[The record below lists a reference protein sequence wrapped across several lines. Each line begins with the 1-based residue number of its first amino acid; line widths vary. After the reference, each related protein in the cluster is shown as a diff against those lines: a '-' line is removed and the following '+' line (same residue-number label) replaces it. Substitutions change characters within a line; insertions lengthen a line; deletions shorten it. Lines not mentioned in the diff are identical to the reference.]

1 MKKIINLLYMIFVIL
16 MCYIT
21 KNVNMILFTISF
33 GMYILFMSFFSTTSI
48 KNIIGDNLNYKSIR
62 YSFLFVFIIGI
73 IMSILSFGIGYII
86 GIDKLCYVNIAMSI
100 SVISNVLI
108 KMISDYLEILGYKK
122 IGSFLPDIYK
132 LSSLGICFV
141 GIILLYKVFEFSNYI
156 NIIVL
161 FSVNTFVFVVLAI
174 MLYVFLFR
182 NIKNKKILDDKGN
195 NYLLD
200 IKKIIVLDSTITGVN
215 IVKSSYIYTSIII
228 TYFSLVNK
236 YNYSYEMVGTVITD
250 IYFYGLLFVYFI
262 YKFIKKIFDKENN
275 IVMENIV
282 KKDKK
287 LNDNF
292 NNLITKVVKLSL
304 NICIVLLVISGPIS
318 RFLFGS
324 DVNIIFDLVPLL
336 LFYTL
341 YDVIVN
347 LLIVGIKNKN
357 LFITLFSGLIVK
369 LLFEYVLIT
378 SVYRMGYNLTFGSIL
393 SIVLGFAISVI
404 IGIILIK
411 NKYKLNLLS
420 YFDNILNV
428 IYENILLCLV
438 LVLFTLIVDVNSD
451 SKIINLLVIFF
462 YIFISIIFFIVKRVI
477 ERKRAR

>member
-1 MKKIINLLYMIFVIL
+1 
-16 MCYIT
+16 
-21 KNVNMILFTISF
+21 
-33 GMYILFMSFFSTTSI
+33 
-48 KNIIGDNLNYKSIR
+48 
-62 YSFLFVFIIGI
+62 
-73 IMSILSFGIGYII
+73 
-86 GIDKLCYVNIAMSI
+86 
-100 SVISNVLI
+100 
-108 KMISDYLEILGYKK
+108 
-122 IGSFLPDIYK
+122 
-132 LSSLGICFV
+132 
-141 GIILLYKVFEFSNYI
+141 
-156 NIIVL
+156 
-161 FSVNTFVFVVLAI
+161 
-174 MLYVFLFR
+174 
-182 NIKNKKILDDKGN
+182 
-195 NYLLD
+195 
-200 IKKIIVLDSTITGVN
+200 
-215 IVKSSYIYTSIII
+215 
-228 TYFSLVNK
+228 
-236 YNYSYEMVGTVITD
+236 
-250 IYFYGLLFVYFI
+250 
-262 YKFIKKIFDKENN
+262 
-275 IVMENIV
+275 MENIV